1 MLSDTKID
9 LYRKLRRKPSA
20 AAACHGCTTGV
31 PRFIPVVKLARLMHA
46 VRTLPDPEALSALLA
61 ARQSG
66 AGDEIH
72 RLDLDMHMQSL
83 PMTSR
88 VDRRAL
94 AIGPENR
101 TRYDRVRAE
110 WHTFHGV

>member
-1 MLSDTKID
+1 M
-9 LYRKLRRKPSA
+9 
-20 AAACHGCTTGV
+20 

-46 VRTLPDPEALSALLA
+46 VRTLPDPEALTALLA

-66 AGDEIH
+66 AGDEIY
-72 RLDLDMHMQSL
+72 RLDLGMHMQSL

-94 AIGPENR
+94 AIGPEDR

-110 WHTFHGV
+110 WRTFHGV